1 MAARAGL
8 ILLEKNAALEVNV
21 ELLSTELR
29 RYEVQHRELQ
39 MEVQSLR
46 DQHKAAVLEVQAAH
60 KEVKILQTSH
70 RKERAAWHSSE
81 EASQQQLRSLASEL
95 RAQQQ
100 LHQNSSSTTPLPHE
114 SQNNAD
120 FAKPSSSDDDPL
132 SEDPRVTLLQTEN
145 DLLQTHL
152 SQVLLELSQ
161 LQVTWS
167 QSSYASNQ
175 RIQALEHDLHK
186 LTREN
191 KLLKDEQAEERELID
206 SLRTICHTY
215 KVSHGL
221 DPSTT
226 SPYSKVN
233 LWIIAQKIAD
243 ARPFAA
249 STCLDENNQEC
260 HDPDQGDAGRGS
272 LGSSSSESSMHEDVM
287 HMNTALERRVRE
299 LEAQVATSTP
309 TVSEEHAVYIEEQ
322 LMGTREAL
330 KHTKQQW
337 VAAVAAKKEALACT
351 AAAHEELAR
360 MQEVFES
367 MQQGATKP
375 HDEDEHVD
383 WMEDTVVHPAPPG
396 WIAAVSLWMLMM
408 FQMKV
413 LLVIVL
419 LAVVAWAEDLYEILG
434 ASSGATSQDL
444 KRIYRKLSLK
454 YHPDKVA
461 SEERDSAQAKFL
473 KIANA
478 YRVLSD
484 PARREKYDLYGIAD
498 DEGFK
503 NFDEAFKHARDS
515 VEDTPL
521 NWIILIIIVSASVGP
536 ILYFKF
542 KAKPKAVNNA
552 RREV

>member
-60 KEVKILQTSH
+60 KEVKVLQSSH

-215 KVSHGL
+215 K
-221 DPSTT
+221 
-226 SPYSKVN
+226 
-233 LWIIAQKIAD
+233 KIAD

-260 HDPDQGDAGRGS
+260 HDPDQGES
-272 LGSSSSESSMHEDVM
+272 LGSSSSEATDAVESSMHEDVM

-367 MQQGATKP
+367 MQKGATKP

-413 LLVIVL
+413 LLMIVL

>member
-215 KVSHGL
+215 K
-221 DPSTT
+221 
-226 SPYSKVN
+226 
-233 LWIIAQKIAD
+233 KIAD

-272 LGSSSSESSMHEDVM
+272 LGTSSSESSMHEDVM

-299 LEAQVATSTP
+299 LEAQVATSTS
-309 TVSEEHAVYIEEQ
+309 TVSEEHAVYMEEQ
-322 LMGTREAL
+322 LIGTREAL

-367 MQQGATKP
+367 MQQGATKQ
-375 HDEDEHVD
+375 HDEDERVD

-413 LLVIVL
+413 LLMIVL

-552 RREV
+552 RREALAAKKKSPKDN

>member
-1 MAARAGL
+1 MPKQGPVDIIDVHHMGGGNNSVGGDDELRMAARAGL

-60 KEVKILQTSH
+60 KEVKVLQSSH

-215 KVSHGL
+215 K
-221 DPSTT
+221 
-226 SPYSKVN
+226 
-233 LWIIAQKIAD
+233 KIAD

-260 HDPDQGDAGRGS
+260 HDTDQGES
-272 LGSSSSESSMHEDVM
+272 LGSSSSEATDAVESSMHEDVM

-299 LEAQVATSTP
+299 LEALVATSTS
-309 TVSEEHAVYIEEQ
+309 TVSEEHAVYMEEQ

-367 MQQGATKP
+367 MQKGATKQ

-383 WMEDTVVHPAPPG
+383 WMDDTVVHPAPPG
-396 WIAAVSLWMLMM
+396 DLDSPLIGCLLQHWTSDTERWA
-408 FQMKV
+408 V
-413 LLVIVL
+413 LLRWLQSAIHGRPTHGSVRLDRLSSEVSAGFVQLLVPVL
-419 LAVVAWAEDLYEILG
+419 REEHGVHVKVRRRTSSHVLTDL
-434 ASSGATSQDL
+434 
-444 KRIYRKLSLK
+444 
-454 YHPDKVA
+454 
-461 SEERDSAQAKFL
+461 
-473 KIANA
+473 
-478 YRVLSD
+478 VLSVEANQ
-484 PARREKYDLYGIAD
+484 PI
-498 DEGFK
+498 EGGLPG
-503 NFDEAFKHARDS
+503 EVGSCSSS
-515 VEDTPL
+515 VL
-521 NWIILIIIVSASVGP
+521 HLVS
-536 ILYFKF
+536 
-542 KAKPKAVNNA
+542 
-552 RREV
+552 

>member
-60 KEVKILQTSH
+60 KEVKVLQTSH

-114 SQNNAD
+114 SQNNAN

-215 KVSHGL
+215 K
-221 DPSTT
+221 
-226 SPYSKVN
+226 
-233 LWIIAQKIAD
+233 KIAD

-260 HDPDQGDAGRGS
+260 HDTDQGDAGRGS
-272 LGSSSSESSMHEDVM
+272 LGSSSSEATDAVESSMHEDVM
-287 HMNTALERRVRE
+287 HMNTALVRRVRE
-299 LEAQVATSTP
+299 LEVQVATSTS
-309 TVSEEHAVYIEEQ
+309 TVSEEHAVYMEEQ
-322 LMGTREAL
+322 LIGTREAL

-375 HDEDEHVD
+375 HNEDEHVD